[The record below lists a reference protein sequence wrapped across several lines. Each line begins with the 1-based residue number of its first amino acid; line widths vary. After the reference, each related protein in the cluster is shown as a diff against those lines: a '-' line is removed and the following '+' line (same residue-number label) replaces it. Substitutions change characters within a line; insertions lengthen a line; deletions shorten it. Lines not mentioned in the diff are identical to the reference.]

1 MEPPL
6 DIEALA
12 LLEIDGMPRAVLAQD
27 AALKRAPIH
36 VLACAPTSPGKALL
50 LLHGDVA
57 SAEEASQ
64 RARAVAGSRLI
75 DSLWLP
81 GVHAHVVAAL
91 RGDRTPQGP
100 REALAVLELATVCA
114 TVLAMDAAVK
124 GAEVAVGRV
133 HLASGYG
140 GKGFFTLRGTQAD
153 LEAAAEAASAMAGAR
168 LLDCEVLPAP
178 HDELEEAAFVRPWDL
193 DPAAE

>member
-1 MEPPL
+1 VDAPL

-12 LLEIDGMPRAVLAQD
+12 LLEIDGMPRALLAQD
-27 AALKRAPIH
+27 AALKRAPVH

-57 SAEEASQ
+57 AAEEAS
-64 RARAVAGSRLI
+64 RSARAVASSRLI

-81 GVHAHVVAAL
+81 GVHARVVAAL
-91 RGDRTPQGP
+91 QGYRRP
-100 REALAVLELATVCA
+100 AAAREGLAVLEFATVCA
-114 TVLAMDAAVK
+114 TLLAMDAAVK
-124 GAEVAVGRV
+124 CAEVAVGRV

-140 GKGFFTLRGTQAD
+140 GKGFFTLRGSQAD
-153 LEAAAEAASAMAGAR
+153 LEAAADAASAIVGAR

-178 HDELEEAAFVRPWDL
+178 HDELEDAAFVRPWGL